1 MLLLSPIKHF
11 KVNKKQRL
19 SNTYLLLHFLIQI
32 AKGEPWN
39 PRISQDFILKV
50 IFWDLSLVRTY
61 PTELWK
67 PRRMIHNLFG

>member
-50 IFWDLSLVRTY
+50 IF
-61 PTELWK
+61 
-67 PRRMIHNLFG
+67 